1 MLTAGGAKMCTEG
14 LLTVTRVKWEA
25 LFPAYLHHWPFGET
39 TAEVTLTHVA
49 CFLLDDYEIFIR
61 GSQSRILYLLELLR
75 KLTVEQL
82 AVLWADEIDAAWQKD
97 AASLDQYDQYKKT
110 RTTVMYA
117 ALKDAEARGVDCVAM
132 MLAARLTTTAR
143 EAGEGANEVMAGYL
157 ARILGGFTA
166 RAKP

>member
-110 RTTVMYA
+110 RTTVIVCRA
-117 ALKDAEARGVDCVAM
+117 QGRRGPRCGSPFHFGCVF
-132 MLAARLTTTAR
+132 
-143 EAGEGANEVMAGYL
+143 G
-157 ARILGGFTA
+157 RI
-166 RAKP
+166 